1 MIKPSNCLIIIVHI
15 LVTVLMYIQAMLDVM
30 NKESGIECG
39 IRIRFRPGRLGE
51 TESLCW
57 GKVRDLVNS
66 WPL

>member
-51 TESLCW
+51 TESLC
-57 GKVRDLVNS
+57 
-66 WPL
+66 